1 MISHASGCEFN
12 FRQQVF
18 EEIGES
24 GAQPSEVFCMGV
36 EVLGSVMWSWGEV
49 VVSGFKLP
57 GAQEAVLKSTL
68 GLYELCRHEIRVK
81 LELAS

>member
-18 EEIGES
+18 KEIGES
-24 GAQPSEVFCMGV
+24 GAQLSEVFCMGV
-36 EVLGSVMWSWGEV
+36 EVLGSVVWRWGEV

-57 GAQEAVLKSTL
+57 GAQETVLKSTL
-68 GLYELCRHEIRVK
+68 GL
-81 LELAS
+81 